1 MSKFNK
7 KSKVAIAITAALS
20 VSSFYTF
27 AQQAEPEEKSLEVI
41 EVKAQRRVENLQ
53 EVPVAVTAIS
63 ARELERKNVS
73 DVYQMTLNAPSLQ
86 IGENNTMSIRGAG
99 TLAFQSTLDSSV
111 AMALDEI
118 NLGRRFLM
126 GPIFN
131 DIEQIEVLS
140 GPQGLLFGKNA
151 SAGLINIRTTKPQ
164 LDYVEGMVDVEHQ
177 LRDKTPHNSSSTI
190 TRGVLNLPTSD
201 TSALRINAHHANQ
214 DPVAKVIAT
223 GDNNTKLDEVTTNS
237 GLKLKYLNNIS
248 EKLSIY
254 LIGDV
259 NRETGV
265 AGNFDRTYRSLGPGS
280 GKQQYLDRDGVV
292 AGPENFEYG
301 ADGDNYRT
309 VNLSGFQGSID
320 YKLNDVYNLSFI
332 SGWRSFDVDQ
342 NLDSDGTTANELNIN
357 KNVSDYE
364 QLTNELRLSF
374 DIEKMVGQIGLYN
387 FRSTINQDLFMAGN
401 GLQSDARLPG
411 MPFCVS
417 DTITPPCSYRNDY
430 FIGSDIV
437 YAMDTNSSA
446 IFGQFDYNFTEH
458 FKVTSGLRYT
468 YDDISIDLENFQRYR
483 YFINIGAPALRNEDK
498 SSNNVSGKVAL
509 QYITDNKDL
518 GYLSYSRGYKGPGFA
533 DTPAPTQDDIFIR
546 PEIVSNYEAG
556 VKTNWLRNRLIANAS
571 VFLQKFDDYQVNS
584 FDPSIGQN
592 TIRNAAK
599 VTSKGLEFGLTAM
612 LTDDL
617 TLNTSAMLLDSEFD
631 SFPGAACYPNQ
642 PTCTENGTFDAQ
654 GLTPPTAAKLTNTTS
669 FTYSF
674 DVMEMGYGFATLSY
688 YHRSP
693 VNYLVNEAPMTRI
706 GNVDQFAINVGINF
720 ESGWEVTLF
729 CKNCNNDVV
738 PTAVAL
744 DGGDSSI
751 YGTAT
756 TVQVWGFNS
765 VRNIGLKVGY
775 HF

>member
-1 MSKFNK
+1 
-7 KSKVAIAITAALS
+7 
-20 VSSFYTF
+20 
-27 AQQAEPEEKSLEVI
+27 
-41 EVKAQRRVENLQ
+41 
-53 EVPVAVTAIS
+53 
-63 ARELERKNVS
+63 
-73 DVYQMTLNAPSLQ
+73 
-86 IGENNTMSIRGAG
+86 
-99 TLAFQSTLDSSV
+99 
-111 AMALDEI
+111 
-118 NLGRRFLM
+118 
-126 GPIFN
+126 
-131 DIEQIEVLS
+131 
-140 GPQGLLFGKNA
+140 
-151 SAGLINIRTTKPQ
+151 
-164 LDYVEGMVDVEHQ
+164 
-177 LRDKTPHNSSSTI
+177 
-190 TRGVLNLPTSD
+190 
-201 TSALRINAHHANQ
+201 
-214 DPVAKVIAT
+214 
-223 GDNNTKLDEVTTNS
+223 
-237 GLKLKYLNNIS
+237 
-248 EKLSIY
+248 
-254 LIGDV
+254 
-259 NRETGV
+259 
-265 AGNFDRTYRSLGPGS
+265 
-280 GKQQYLDRDGVV
+280 
-292 AGPENFEYG
+292 
-301 ADGDNYRT
+301 
-309 VNLSGFQGSID
+309 
-320 YKLNDVYNLSFI
+320 
-332 SGWRSFDVDQ
+332 
-342 NLDSDGTTANELNIN
+342 
-357 KNVSDYE
+357 
-364 QLTNELRLSF
+364 
-374 DIEKMVGQIGLYN
+374 
-387 FRSTINQDLFMAGN
+387 
-401 GLQSDARLPG
+401 